1 MKTLFVPTLSKNS
14 MKATNHHS
22 NSIYEWWTV
31 ANIDGYPQKVYC
43 TAANAFEASNIF
55 KSIYG
60 DQLIN
65 EHASRA

>member
-1 MKTLFVPTLSKNS
+1 MKKV
-14 MKATNHHS
+14 KATNS
-22 NSIYEWWTV
+22 NRNDIDQWWSI
-31 ANIDGYPQKVYC
+31 ANIDGEPQKVYC

-65 EHASRA
+65 EYASRA